1 MMLWLVPVVVLLGLA
16 AIAILNTITYPRLRP
31 ADTKN
36 TPLVSVIIPAR
47 NETGNIGAAVRGLL
61 AQEYPNLE
69 VLVVDDQSE
78 DGTAQVAL
86 EVAQGDPRLRL
97 LQGQGLPHGWL
108 GKNWACHQA
117 ALQARGEVLIFTDAD
132 VRWKPEAVAALLG
145 VMEKIG
151 VDLLAVWPWQITQTW
166 SERLVVPMMT
176 FTVLSYLPE
185 LAVRKMP
192 QPSLAA
198 ATGQCLAFR
207 REAYEKIGGH
217 EGVRGN
223 VLDDM
228 GLAWNIKRGGMRMGQ
243 ALACGLI
250 ETRMYNDWAAVRAGF
265 AKNILAGHGGSPLML
280 LASAVF
286 HWTLFLLP
294 WLWLLIGL
302 LVPNQ
307 PAGWAALPGAALLL
321 TLGIRAL
328 TAVAAGNR
336 LVDALLLPVSTILMT
351 IIAGQAL
358 IWHRRGGATW
368 KGRGIPNQQ

>member
-1 MMLWLVPVVVLLGLA
+1 MMLWLVPIVILLGLA
-16 AIAILNTITYPRLRP
+16 AIAILNTITYPRLGP
-31 ADTKN
+31 AGSNSTA
-36 TPLVSVIIPAR
+36 LVSVIIPAR
-47 NETGNIGAAVRGLL
+47 NEAGNIGAAVRGLL

-86 EVAQGDPRLRL
+86 EAAQGDPRLRL
-97 LQGQGLPHGWL
+97 LPGQALPTGWL

-132 VRWKPEAVAALLG
+132 VRWKPGAVAALLA
-145 VMEKIG
+145 VMEKTG

-166 SERLVVPMMT
+166 GERLVVPMMT

-185 LAVRKMP
+185 LAVRKMA

-198 ATGQCLAFR
+198 ATGQCLAFG

-228 GLAWNIKRGGMRMGQ
+228 GLAWNIKRAGLRMGQ

-250 ETRMYNDWAAVRAGF
+250 ETRMYDGWAAVRAGF
-265 AKNILAGHGGSPLML
+265 AKNILAGHGGKPLLL

-294 WLWLLIGL
+294 WLWLAVGL
-302 LVPNQ
+302 FVPDK
-307 PAGWAALPGAALLL
+307 PAGWALLPGVALLL
-321 TLGIRAL
+321 ALGIRAL

-351 IIAGQAL
+351 IIAAQAML
-358 IWHRRGGATW
+358 WHRRGGATW
-368 KGRGIPNQQ
+368 KGRGIPNRQ

>member
-1 MMLWLVPVVVLLGLA
+1 MIFWLVPIVILLGLA
-16 AIAILNTITYPRLRP
+16 AIAILNTITYPRLRQAQP
-31 ADTKN
+31 KSM
-36 TPLVSVIIPAR
+36 PLVSVIIPAR
-47 NETGNIGAAVRGLL
+47 NEAGNIALAVSGLL
-61 AQEYPNLE
+61 AQDYPNLE

-86 EVAQGDPRLRL
+86 EAAQGDPRLRL
-97 LQGQGLPHGWL
+97 LQGQELPAGWL

-117 ALQARGEVLIFTDAD
+117 ALQARGEALIFTDAD
-132 VRWKPEAVAALLG
+132 VRWKPGAVAALLA
-145 VMEKIG
+145 VMEKEE

-166 SERLVVPMMT
+166 GERLVVPMMT

-207 REAYEKIGGH
+207 REAYERSGGH
-217 EGVRGN
+217 ETVRGS

-250 ETRMYNDWAAVRAGF
+250 ETRMYDGWAAVRAGF
-265 AKNILAGHGGSPLML
+265 AKNILAGHGGKPLLL

-294 WLWLLIGL
+294 WLWLAIGL
-302 LVPNQ
+302 LTPDM
-307 PAGWAALPGAALLL
+307 PAGWAVWPGAALLL
-321 TLGIRAL
+321 ALGVRAL

-336 LVDALLLPVSTILMT
+336 LLDALLLPVSTILMT

-358 IWHRRGGATW
+358 IWRRRGSATW
-368 KGRGIPNQQ
+368 KGRAIVNRE